1 MHVYMDDADKHGL
14 MATISLVEDSS
25 QQHVLCTQC
34 AKLQIHIIAEE
45 QDEDIAF
52 GAILSN
58 HILRQEYTDSFPDLP
73 RMKDRADH
81 GCSLCHFIRSS
92 LLEEYHRQGLDP
104 TFPPEPGR
112 MVLTARLN
120 EDRFQESSLS
130 IYGRDQHQTI
140 LVEAPGFHMNG
151 GRRNIKYKIA
161 IQMSEGIKM
170 D

>member
-1 MHVYMDDADKHGL
+1 MDDTDKHGL

-25 QQHVLCTQC
+25 QHVLCTQC
-34 AKLQIHIIAEE
+34 AKFQIQIIANE
-45 QDEDIAF
+45 QDDEDF
-52 GAILSN
+52 EWLSILSN

-73 RMKDRADH
+73 EMKDRADH

-112 MVLTARLN
+112 MVLTARLK

-151 GRRNIKYKIA
+151 GRRNIKYGIA
-161 IQMSEGIKM
+161 IQMSKGK
-170 D
+170 